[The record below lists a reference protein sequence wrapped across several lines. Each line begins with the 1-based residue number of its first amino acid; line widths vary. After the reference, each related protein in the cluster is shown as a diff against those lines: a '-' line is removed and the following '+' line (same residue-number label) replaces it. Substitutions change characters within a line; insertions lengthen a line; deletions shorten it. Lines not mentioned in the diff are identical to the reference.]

1 MLFRLL
7 KRRITFGT
15 ESIVKIFKSHS
26 PALPD
31 SHLGNVKSGLH
42 LVGISVGI
50 LLSGTDNK
58 APLPDIHCLSAMLKS
73 ADVTGLNL
81 NKSDN
86 AVL

>member
-42 LVGISVGI
+42 FVRIIRLRF
-50 LLSGTDNK
+50 LTFT
-58 APLPDIHCLSAMLKS
+58 A
-73 ADVTGLNL
+73 
-81 NKSDN
+81 
-86 AVL
+86 